1 MHIQLTPMTIGE
13 VFEGFQELDNDGGVF
28 AYNGKLTVRPA
39 YQREF
44 VYNDAEQAAVMTTVS
59 RDFPLNVMYWVKIV
73 NPEDPTD
80 VSYEVLDG
88 QQRTISIGRYLQ
100 DGFAIDYRGNKEQY
114 FSNLTP
120 DQKQQILDHKL
131 QIYVCE
137 GTPSEVLGWFR
148 IINIAGKP
156 LTEQELRNASY
167 VGPWLS
173 DAKRK
178 FSKREAPALND
189 GIGKGMVSG
198 NPMRQDILERALMW
212 FIDGHDEYG
221 SIENYMARHQYD
233 KNAQELWM
241 YWSTVMSW
249 ARTLFDFAQEPESHM
264 QLRNDW
270 GELYNTWHERTAA
283 DPQMYNPEALHEEIV
298 KLVDDPDVTKNSG
311 IIPYLL
317 SERTSNDERYLSI
330 RSFDKKDCE
339 RKYLE
344 QHGECAKCGKPFEI
358 KQMQGDHVIP
368 WSQGGKSVY
377 DNLQMLC
384 KECNA
389 RKSNK

>member
-1 MHIQLTPMTIGE
+1 
-13 VFEGFQELDNDGGVF
+13 
-28 AYNGKLTVRPA
+28 
-39 YQREF
+39 
-44 VYNDAEQAAVMTTVS
+44 
-59 RDFPLNVMYWVKIV
+59 
-73 NPEDPTD
+73 
-80 VSYEVLDG
+80 
-88 QQRTISIGRYLQ
+88 
-100 DGFAIDYRGNKEQY
+100 
-114 FSNLTP
+114 
-120 DQKQQILDHKL
+120 
-131 QIYVCE
+131 
-137 GTPSEVLGWFR
+137 
-148 IINIAGKP
+148 
-156 LTEQELRNASY
+156 
-167 VGPWLS
+167 
-173 DAKRK
+173 
-178 FSKREAPALND
+178 
-189 GIGKGMVSG
+189 MVSG
-198 NPMRQDILERALMW
+198 NPMRQDILERALTW

-249 ARTLFDFAQEPESHM
+249 ARTLFDFTQEPESRM

-270 GELYNTWHERTAA
+270 GELCNKWHERTAA
-283 DPQMYNPEALHEEIV
+283 DPQMYNPEALHEQIV
-298 KLVDDPDVTKNSG
+298 KLVDDPDVTKTSG

-330 RSFDKKDCE
+330 RGFDKKDCE

-344 QHGECAKCGKPFEI
+344 QNGECAKCGKPFDI

-368 WSQGGKSVY
+368 WSQGGKTVY